1 MRSSEVSGIIGLE
14 PAISHDVGAPKATP
28 DGHLLGGIYAG
39 TYCCYDLGHGDD
51 LGHRDDSALVDS
63 IRSWNQYLS
72 VRKADILK
80 LKETGGEIE
89 YFIGL
94 FLDRDC
100 GLELEPELLGEL
112 SILGLRM
119 SLDIYP

>member
-1 MRSSEVSGIIGLE
+1 MRSSELSEIIGLE
-14 PAISHDVGAPKATP
+14 PEISHDVGALRATP
-28 DGHLLGGIYAG
+28 DGHLLGGMHAG
-39 TYCCYDLGHGDD
+39 TYCCYDLGHGED
-51 LGHRDDSALVDS
+51 LPGRDSALVDS
-63 IRSWNQYLS
+63 IRSWNQYLL
-72 VRKADILK
+72 VRKADIRRLRA
-80 LKETGGEIE
+80 TGGEIE

-100 GLELEPELLGEL
+100 GLELEPEFLGEL

>member
-1 MRSSEVSGIIGLE
+1 MRSSELSEIIGLE
-14 PAISHDVGAPKATP
+14 PEISHDVGTLRATP
-28 DGHLLGGIYAG
+28 DGDLLGGIHAG

-51 LGHRDDSALVDS
+51 SARVDS

-72 VRKADILK
+72 VRKAEIRRLK
-80 LKETGGEIE
+80 GTGGEIE

-94 FLDRDC
+94 FLDRNC

-112 SILGLRM
+112 SMLGLRM